1 MSDNHL
7 MPATLK
13 KIPEWFQVGAFQ
25 YNARFLVAMAPGAL
39 LISAV
44 AGKL

>member
-7 MPATLK
+7 MPASMR
-13 KIPEWFQVGAFQ
+13 KIPEWFQLSSFQ
-25 YNARFLVAMAPGAL
+25 YNARFLVAMAPGVL